1 MIETFAA
8 LLFAHVIADFVLQTS
23 YIALNKHR
31 TGVLLLHSVIVLLTA
46 QAALG
51 RVDAWELVAL
61 ALIHG
66 VADWAKVRF
75 GRPGL
80 GPFLADQA
88 VHATTVLL
96 VASYNPGLW
105 EGGLWAGIGTDWLSA
120 LMTLVAGAILATRA
134 GGFAVGLLMRPWA
147 DVDLPKGL
155 TNGGALI
162 GLLERGLIFL
172 LVMVDQAA
180 GIGFLIAAKSIL
192 RFETTS
198 KDQKA
203 GEYVIIGTLASFG
216 WALIFAYGTRALMA
230 ELPPLGIP
238 AANP

>member
-1 MIETFAA
+1 MTETFAA
-8 LLFAHVIADFVLQTS
+8 LLFAHVIADFVLQTG
-23 YIALNKHR
+23 YIAAHKR
-31 TGVLLLHSVIVLLTA
+31 RAGVLLLHSAIVLLTA

-51 RVDAWELVAL
+51 RVDAWELAAL
-61 ALIHG
+61 ALVHG
-66 VADWAKVRF
+66 IADWGKARF
-75 GRPGL
+75 GKPGL

-88 VHATTVLL
+88 VHLATILA
-96 VASYNPGLW
+96 VAVYAPGLW
-105 EGGLWAGIGTDWLSA
+105 AGGLWAGLGLDWLPA

-134 GGFAVGLLMRPWA
+134 GGFAVGLLMRPWN

-180 GIGFLIAAKSIL
+180 GIGFLIAAKSVL

-216 WALIFAYGTRALMA
+216 WAMLIAYGTRELMA
-230 ELPPLGIP
+230 ALPPLGIP

>member
-8 LLFAHVIADFVLQTS
+8 LLFAHVIADFVLQTG
-23 YIALNKHR
+23 YIAMNKR
-31 TGVLLLHSVIVLLTA
+31 RAGVLLLHSVIVLMTA

-51 RVDAWELVAL
+51 RVDTWELAAL
-61 ALIHG
+61 ALAHG
-66 VADWAKVRF
+66 AADWAKARF
-75 GRPGL
+75 GKSGL

-88 VHATTVLL
+88 VHVATIAVLATL
-96 VASYNPGLW
+96 RPDLW
-105 EGGLWAGIGTDWLSA
+105 SGGLWAGLDANWLPA
-120 LMTLVAGAILATRA
+120 LMVLVAGAILATRA

-147 DVDLPKGL
+147 DVELPKGL

-172 LVMVDQAA
+172 LVMVDQSA
-180 GIGFLIAAKSIL
+180 GIGFLIAAKSVL

-230 ELPPLGIP
+230 HLPPLGILP
-238 AANP
+238 ATP

>member
-1 MIETFAA
+1 MIETFTA
-8 LLFAHVIADFVLQTS
+8 LLFAHAIADFVLQTG
-23 YIALNKHR
+23 YIAANKR
-31 TGVLLLHSVIVLLTA
+31 KAGVLLLHSVIVLMTA

-51 RVDAWELVAL
+51 RVDAWQLAAL
-61 ALIHG
+61 ALVHG
-66 VADWAKVRF
+66 IADWAKARF
-75 GRPGL
+75 GKPGL
-80 GPFLADQA
+80 GPFLGDQA
-88 VHATTVLL
+88 VHIATITALAALL
-96 VASYNPGLW
+96 PGLW
-105 EGGLWAGIGTDWLSA
+105 SGGLWAGLGLDWLPA
-120 LMTLVAGAILATRA
+120 LMTLLAGAIFATRA
-134 GGFAVGLLMRPWA
+134 GGFAVGLLMKPWA

-180 GIGFLIAAKSIL
+180 GIGFLIAAKSVL

-216 WALIFAYGTRALMA
+216 WALLFGYGTRALLA
-230 ELPPLGIP
+230 DLPPLGILP
-238 AANP
+238 ANP

>member
-23 YIALNKHR
+23 YIAMNKR
-31 TGVLLLHSVIVLLTA
+31 RAGVLLLHSVIVLMTA

-61 ALIHG
+61 ALVHG
-66 VADWAKVRF
+66 IADWTKARF

-88 VHATTVLL
+88 VHLGTVLI
-96 VASYNPGLW
+96 VASYSPGLW
-105 EGGLWAGIGTDWLSA
+105 AGGLWAHLGADWLPA
-120 LMTLVAGAILATRA
+120 LMALVAGAILATRA

-147 DVDLPKGL
+147 EVDLPKGL

-180 GIGFLIAAKSIL
+180 GIGFLIAAKSVL

-216 WALIFAYGTRALMA
+216 WALIFAYATRALMA
-230 ELPPLGIP
+230 ELPPLGIL
-238 AANP
+238 ATNP